1 MLARVSLR
9 QTQARSGVV
18 ASLGA
23 RRFFADGMER
33 VPARQQIE
41 GASAHSFNEQ
51 GFEEFMDKHHPGA
64 KVKGYHMMGFM
75 LFFFGLGTIAVK
87 NVWGE
92 NPSWTS
98 VSRPDSK
105 PDTAFDPVYQK
116 YLKQEWQNI
125 PHHAARA
132 AEYEQ

>member
-75 LFFFGLGTIAVK
+75 LFFLWARHDCGQKCLGRK
-87 NVWGE
+87 
-92 NPSWTS
+92 PFMDKR
-98 VSRPDSK
+98 VSSRQQ
-105 PDTAFDPVYQK
+105 A
-116 YLKQEWQNI
+116 
-125 PHHAARA
+125 
-132 AEYEQ
+132 